1 MTFRAKAVT
10 TEFNSARYTVFD
22 TPVVRT
28 LFRGA
33 SLLLLRAFG
42 WRRVG
47 DCPDLPRYVLIG
59 APHTSWWDAIFAL
72 AIAFAFRLKLF
83 WMVKHTVFRWP
94 FRFALGWL
102 GGVPINRASREH
114 VVSQVVH
121 EFQANETLVLGI
133 LPEGTRRKV
142 DYWKSGFYHIAM
154 GADVPVLLAFLDYPS
169 RTGGFGPLITLTG
182 DEALDMTRIA
192 EFYSTKRG
200 RHPELMGPMR
210 LSSQSRQ
217 LQ

>member
-1 MTFRAKAVT
+1 VAAR
-10 TEFNSARYTVFD
+10 FNATRYTVFD
-22 TPVVRT
+22 TPIVKT
-28 LFRGA
+28 LFREA
-33 SLLLLRAFG
+33 SLILLRTLG

-47 DCPDLPRYVLIG
+47 CLPTLPKYVLIG
-59 APHTSWWDAIFAL
+59 AHHTSWWDAIFAL
-72 AIAFAFRLKLF
+72 AIAFTFRLKLF

-94 FRFALGWL
+94 FRAVLGWL
-102 GGVPINRASREH
+102 GGVPINRASRQD

-154 GADVPVLLAFLDYPS
+154 GAGVPVLLAFLDYPS
-169 RTGGFGPLITLTG
+169 KTGGFGPLISLTG

-192 EFYSTKRG
+192 EFYSTKTG
-200 RHPELMGPMR
+200 KHPELTGPVR
-210 LSSQSRQ
+210 LSSQSGRSQ
-217 LQ
+217 